1 MHDPALAA
9 GYIPPMPGD
18 FEPGYTAYATDEA
31 TAAGE
36 PGGHPSGTAGPSG
49 QRQGSGIGFLIGAIA
64 AAALVTFGFQNTA
77 SVPVRFLWFD
87 GSVPLWFAM
96 AAAALGAVAVTVF
109 LIGGSARKRR
119 RARRRTARAAAA

>member
-1 MHDPALAA
+1 
-9 GYIPPMPGD
+9 MPGD
-18 FEPGYTAYATDEA
+18 FEPGYTTYATDDA
-31 TAAGE
+31 MTAGE
-36 PGGHPSGTAGPSG
+36 PGGHPPETTAKPG
-49 QRQGSGIGFLIGAIA
+49 QRQGSAVGFLIGAIA

-109 LIGGSARKRR
+109 LIGGAARKRR
-119 RARRRTARAAAA
+119 RARRRATRAATA